1 MKRAMNQKALYLG
14 ISLLLCGMLGSSC
27 TQRETPAAD
36 KSLLETLPEIVANVN
51 GEAITRQQV
60 IERFQQSQ
68 NMMGHQEHATQEAQ
82 VGQTLQAENK
92 PDAAGATAATHQAHQ
107 MAQNQPSAVANR
119 GAEASGAAQ
128 PLDPIEERTLL
139 RQIINSTALERLKL
153 QEAQRLGLSVTMPA
167 IDEQVS
173 LIEQQSEQQMGGR
186 EGFEQELQR
195 GHTTLTEW
203 RKELRQQLLIQQ
215 LEASRRK
222 ILPVGDE
229 EINLYWEKNRKKLS
243 SFWHTDKLDQA
254 RDRVREPIQQERWVA
269 ARADGELRLVKGPKI
284 WVDRDIRQLFVT
296 VPVDHTH

>member
-1 MKRAMNQKALYLG
+1 MNQKALYLG

-27 TQRETPAAD
+27 AQGETPAAN
-36 KSLLETLPEIVANVN
+36 KSLQETLPEIVANVN

-68 NMMGHQEHATQEAQ
+68 RMMGHQGHTAQ
-82 VGQTLQAENK
+82 AAQAGQAPQAENK
-92 PDAAGATAATHQAHQ
+92 PDQK
-107 MAQNQPSAVANR
+107 PSSANR
-119 GAEASGAAQ
+119 GAEANGAAQ

-139 RQIINSTALERLKL
+139 RHIINSTALERLKL

-229 EINLYWEKNRKKLS
+229 EIQQYWERNRKTLS
-243 SFWHTDKLDQA
+243 SLWHTDQLDQA
-254 RDRVREPIQQERWVA
+254 RDRVKELIQQERWV
-269 ARADGELRLVKGPKI
+269 RAKSEWEQELVKGARI
-284 WVDRDIRQLFVT
+284 WVDRRVHTLLA
-296 VPVDHTH
+296 VPSDHAH

>member
-1 MKRAMNQKALYLG
+1 MNQKALYLG
-14 ISLLLCGMLGSSC
+14 LSLLLCGMLGSSC
-27 TQRETPAAD
+27 AQRETPAAN
-36 KSLLETLPEIVANVN
+36 KSLQETLPEIVANVN

-68 NMMGHQEHATQEAQ
+68 RMMGHQGHTAQ
-82 VGQTLQAENK
+82 AAQAGQAPQAENK
-92 PDAAGATAATHQAHQ
+92 PDQK
-107 MAQNQPSAVANR
+107 PSSANR
-119 GAEASGAAQ
+119 GAEANGAAQ

-139 RQIINSTALERLKL
+139 RHIINSTALERLKL

-229 EINLYWEKNRKKLS
+229 EIQQYWERNRKTLS
-243 SFWHTDKLDQA
+243 SLWHTDQLDQA
-254 RDRVREPIQQERWVA
+254 RDRVKELIQQERWV
-269 ARADGELRLVKGPKI
+269 RAKSEWEQELVKGARI
-284 WVDRDIRQLFVT
+284 WVDRRVHTLLA
-296 VPVDHTH
+296 VPSDHAH

>member
-1 MKRAMNQKALYLG
+1 MNQKALYLG
-14 ISLLLCGMLGSSC
+14 LSLLLCGMLGSSC
-27 TQRETPAAD
+27 AQRETPAAN
-36 KSLLETLPEIVANVN
+36 KSLQETLPEIVANVN

-68 NMMGHQEHATQEAQ
+68 RMMGHQGHTAQ
-82 VGQTLQAENK
+82 AAQAGQAPQAENK
-92 PDAAGATAATHQAHQ
+92 PDQK
-107 MAQNQPSAVANR
+107 PSSANR
-119 GAEASGAAQ
+119 GAEANGAAQ

-139 RQIINSTALERLKL
+139 RHIINSTALERLKL

-215 LEASRRK
+215 LEERRRK

-229 EINLYWEKNRKKLS
+229 EIQQYWERNRKTLS
-243 SFWHTDKLDQA
+243 SLWHTDQLDQA
-254 RDRVREPIQQERWVA
+254 RDRVKELIQQERWV
-269 ARADGELRLVKGPKI
+269 RAKSEWEQELVKGARI
-284 WVDRDIRQLFVT
+284 WVDRRVHTLLA
-296 VPVDHTH
+296 VPSDHAH

>member
-128 PLDPIEERTLL
+128 PLDPIEQRTLL
-139 RQIINSTALERLKL
+139 RHIINSTALERLKL
-153 QEAQRLGLSVTMPA
+153 QEAQRLGLSVSMPA
-167 IDEQVS
+167 IDEQVR
-173 LIEQQSEQQMGGR
+173 LMEQQSLQQMGGR
-186 EGFEQELQR
+186 EGFETELRR

-203 RKELRQQLLIQQ
+203 HKELRQQLLIQQ
-215 LEASRRK
+215 LEERRRK

-229 EINLYWEKNRKKLS
+229 EINQYWEKNRKTLS
-243 SFWHTDKLDQA
+243 SLWHTDKLDQA
-254 RDRVREPIQQERWVA
+254 RDRIRELIQQERWV
-269 ARADGELRLVKGPKI
+269 RAKSEWEQELVKGARI
-284 WVDRDIRQLFVT
+284 WVDRRVHPLLA
-296 VPVDHTH
+296 VPSDHAH